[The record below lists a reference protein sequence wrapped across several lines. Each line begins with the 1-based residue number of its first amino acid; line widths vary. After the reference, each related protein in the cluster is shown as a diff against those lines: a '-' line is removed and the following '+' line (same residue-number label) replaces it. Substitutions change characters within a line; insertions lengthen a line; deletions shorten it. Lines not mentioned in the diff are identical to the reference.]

1 MDPRSAVPG
10 CAGTSTGPADTRP
23 RIHGLDRLKAVA
35 IVTVIWIHGFH
46 TFVFWRSVYEQWS
59 HIVTIWAVPAFFFA
73 SGWLHA
79 RDTRYPPGTMARWLR
94 RLGIPYVIATLY
106 LTILDAWLSG
116 VPVSL
121 PGLARDLVLGRGIY
135 YFVPVLVFTM
145 IATMPLARSRRAA
158 WIVWALLAPYLFM
171 RARYDPVI
179 WLFGRSWDVIL
190 RSPFRWAP
198 YFLTGWV
205 GALLGPATFVRARP
219 VIARTA
225 PVVWLIAI
233 VVVGVGF
240 SGVNAAY
247 WPPWADAVFGVTIL
261 AAIATCLC
269 ASEKPAGTIV
279 RWLSDATYPIYLYHI
294 SFIAIFSRLLRPQTD
309 LQHVELALSTLL
321 ATIAFIVAVRRV
333 LGAQRAQTLI
343 G

>member
-121 PGLARDLVLGRGIY
+121 P
-135 YFVPVLVFTM
+135 
-145 IATMPLARSRRAA
+145 
-158 WIVWALLAPYLFM
+158 
-171 RARYDPVI
+171 
-179 WLFGRSWDVIL
+179 
-190 RSPFRWAP
+190 
-198 YFLTGWV
+198 
-205 GALLGPATFVRARP
+205 
-219 VIARTA
+219 
-225 PVVWLIAI
+225 
-233 VVVGVGF
+233 
-240 SGVNAAY
+240 
-247 WPPWADAVFGVTIL
+247 
-261 AAIATCLC
+261 
-269 ASEKPAGTIV
+269 ASEKLKL
-279 RWLSDATYPIYLYHI
+279 LSWT
-294 SFIAIFSRLLRPQTD
+294 
-309 LQHVELALSTLL
+309 
-321 ATIAFIVAVRRV
+321 
-333 LGAQRAQTLI
+333 
-343 G
+343 